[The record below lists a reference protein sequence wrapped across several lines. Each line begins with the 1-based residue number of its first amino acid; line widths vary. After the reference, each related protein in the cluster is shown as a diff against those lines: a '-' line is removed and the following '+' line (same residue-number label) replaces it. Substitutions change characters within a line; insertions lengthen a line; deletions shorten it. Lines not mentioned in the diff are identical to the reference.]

1 MCGIAGLLDP
11 ARATSGDE
19 LRAIAMTMADALQ
32 HRGPDDVGAWADP
45 AAGVAFGHRRLA
57 IIDVSSEGHQPMEDA
72 SGRQVRV
79 SLPTLAGGDHPLL
92 AQPLPTHRVLDLGRV
107 RTDLGYR
114 DLVPARKAL
123 ARTAR
128 WLAGSW
134 GRPQV
139 LPRG

>member
-1 MCGIAGLLDP
+1 GSQPGCRYIAGSMCGIAGLLDP

-72 SGRQVRV
+72 SGRYTITFNGEVYNYRE
-79 SLPTLAGGDHPLL
+79 LRRTLEGG
-92 AQPLPTHRVLDLGRV
+92 G
-107 RTDLGYR
+107 
-114 DLVPARKAL
+114 AR
-123 ARTAR
+123 
-128 WLAGSW
+128 
-134 GRPQV
+134 
-139 LPRG
+139 